1 MNDNLYPV
9 VHEAYLNQFAV
20 SSNYAR
26 KHAQQVAA
34 AASIGL
40 ISTLEAP
47 MLFGKHWR
55 VTGVGLQFIRNGGHL

>member
-1 MNDNLYPV
+1 MNDRLYKV
-9 VHEAYLNQFAV
+9 VHEAYLHQFLV
-20 SSNYAR
+20 QSNYAR
-26 KHAQQVAA
+26 AHAKEVAA

-47 MLFGKHWR
+47 MVYGRSWR

>member
-1 MNDNLYPV
+1 MNDRIYNV

-20 SSNYAR
+20 SSNFAR
-26 KHAQQVAA
+26 EHSQEVAS

-47 MLFGKHWR
+47 MVFGRHWR